1 MKVIPGYPDYA
12 VTEDGRVFSI
22 KRNKWCKNTL
32 MTVGYYATTLRDANN
47 NKKTML
53 LHRIVAMTFIHNTE
67 NKPCVNHLN
76 GIKTDNRVRNL
87 EWSTYAENNKHAHKT
102 GLNYISQSNKIEAS
116 RTAKEKFSKIV
127 LDTQTGIFYNSA
139 REAAKAINVNSNT
152 LHGRLNGHKKNN
164 TSLIYA

>member
-1 MKVIPGYPDYA
+1 MNIIPGYPDYA

-32 MTVGYYATTLRDANN
+32 MKVGYYATTLRDANN